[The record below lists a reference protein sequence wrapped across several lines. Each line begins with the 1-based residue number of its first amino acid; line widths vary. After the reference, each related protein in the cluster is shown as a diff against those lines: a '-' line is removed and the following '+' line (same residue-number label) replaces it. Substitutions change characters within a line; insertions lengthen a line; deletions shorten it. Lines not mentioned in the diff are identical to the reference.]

1 MKSLIIGM
9 GIGQLYESVLKELG
23 HAVVTVDLD
32 LSKAQ
37 HKDVD
42 SALRIHGRFDTV
54 HICTPNFTHVN
65 IARKIAAC
73 SKIVFIEKPGVA
85 NEESWKQLVK
95 DYPKTRFM
103 MVKNNMWRDNLNE
116 MRAYYVKCKNIN
128 LNWINK
134 NRVPKP
140 GSWFTTKS
148 LSYGGVSRD
157 LLPHLLSLFIALEPN
172 FKNTS
177 WVYKQMW
184 QKWTLDDLKD
194 SDYGDVDMNGTYDVD
209 DRVELEGHVSDHKWV
224 IRANWRNNSHDDI
237 AIYFDD
243 HVVPLGLCP
252 ESAYKNMISDAVNNL
267 NNDNFWRE
275 QFEIDCWIHK
285 KINL

>member
-1 MKSLIIGM
+1 MKSLIVGM

-23 HAVVTVDLD
+23 HTIVTVDLD

-42 SALRIHGRFDTV
+42 SALRIHGQFDTV
-54 HICTPNFTHVN
+54 HICTPNFTHVG

-85 NEESWKQLVK
+85 TEESWKQLIK

-116 MRAYYVKCKNIN
+116 MRSHYISSKNIN

-148 LSYGGVSRD
+148 LAYGGVSRD

-172 FKNTS
+172 YKNTS
-177 WVYKQMW
+177 WVYKQVW

-194 SDYGDVDMNGTYDVD
+194 SDYGDVDMGGTYDVD

-243 HVVPLGLCP
+243 YVVPLGLCP
-252 ESAYKNMISDAVNNL
+252 ESAYKNMISDSVNNL
-267 NNDNFWRE
+267 NNDNFWKE
-275 QFEIDCWIHK
+275 QFEIDCWIHR

>member
-1 MKSLIIGM
+1 MKSLIVGM

-23 HAVVTVDLD
+23 HTIVTVDLD

-42 SALRIHGRFDTV
+42 SALRIHGQFDTV
-54 HICTPNFTHVN
+54 HICTPNFTHIG

-103 MVKNNMWRDNLNE
+103 MVKNNMWRDNLSE
-116 MRAYYVKCKNIN
+116 MRAHYVSSKNIN

-148 LSYGGVSRD
+148 LAYGGVSRD

-172 FKNTS
+172 YKNTS
-177 WVYKQMW
+177 WVYKQAW

-194 SDYGDVDMNGTYDVD
+194 SDYGDVNMSGTYDVD
-209 DRVELEGHVSDHKWV
+209 DRVELEGYVSDHKWV

-237 AIYFDD
+237 AIYFDNYG
-243 HVVPLGLCP
+243 VPLGLCP

-267 NNDNFWRE
+267 NDDGFWKE

>member
-1 MKSLIIGM
+1 MKSLIVGM

-23 HAVVTVDLD
+23 HTVVTVDLD

-42 SALRIHGRFDTV
+42 SALRIHGQFDTV

-85 NEESWKQLVK
+85 TEESWKQLVK

-103 MVKNNMWRDNLNE
+103 MVKNNMWRDNLSE
-116 MRAYYVKCKNIN
+116 MRAHYVSSKNIN

-148 LSYGGVSRD
+148 LAYGGVSRD

-172 FKNTS
+172 YKNTS
-177 WVYKQMW
+177 WVYKQAW

-209 DRVELEGHVSDHKWV
+209 DRVEIEGHVSDHKWV

-243 HVVPLGLCP
+243 YVVPLGLCP

-267 NNDNFWRE
+267 NNDSFWRD

>member
-9 GIGQLYESVLKELG
+9 GIGQLYESVLTELG
-23 HAVVTVDLD
+23 HIVVTVDLD
-32 LSKAQ
+32 TSRAQ
-37 HKDVD
+37 YKDVD
-42 SALRIHGRFDTV
+42 SALRTHGQFDTV

-73 SKIVFIEKPGVA
+73 TKIVFIEKPGVA

-103 MVKNNMWRDNLNE
+103 MVKNNMWRDNINE
-116 MRAYYVKCKNIN
+116 MRAHYVKSKNIN

-140 GSWFTTKS
+140 GSWFTNKS
-148 LSYGGVSRD
+148 LAYGGVSRD
-157 LLPHLLSLFIALEPN
+157 LLPHLLSLFVALEPSYDS
-172 FKNTS
+172 TS
-177 WVYKQMW
+177 WVFRHSW

-194 SDYGDVDMNGTYDVD
+194 SDYGNVDPNGIYDVD
-209 DRVELEGHVSDHKWV
+209 DRVELEGYVGEHKWV
-224 IRANWRNNSHDDI
+224 ICANWRSNSHDDI

-243 HVVPLGLCP
+243 YAVPLGLCP
-252 ESAYKNMISDAVNNL
+252 ESAYKNMISDAVKNI
-267 NNDNFWRE
+267 NNDNFWKE
-275 QFEIDCWIHK
+275 QYEIDCWIHK

>member
-1 MKSLIIGM
+1 MKSLIVGM
-9 GIGQLYESVLKELG
+9 GIGQLYESVLKKLG
-23 HAVVTVDLD
+23 HTVVTVDLD
-32 LSKAQ
+32 ISKAQ

-42 SALRIHGRFDTV
+42 SALRIHGQFDTV

-73 SKIVFIEKPGVA
+73 SKIVFIEKPGA
-85 NEESWKQLVK
+85 ATEESWKQLIK

-116 MRAYYVKCKNIN
+116 MQAHYVSSKNIN

-148 LSYGGVSRD
+148 LAYGGVSRD

-172 FKNTS
+172 YKNTS
-177 WVYKQMW
+177 WVYKQVW

-194 SDYGDVDMNGTYDVD
+194 SDYGDVDMSGTYDVD
-209 DRVELEGHVSDHKWV
+209 DRVELEGYVSDHKWV

-243 HVVPLGLCP
+243 YVVPLGLCP

-267 NNDNFWRE
+267 NNNNFWKE
-275 QFEIDCWIHK
+275 QFEIDCWIHR